1 MGYDRNSEPKTKK
14 INKKFLYASIGAIAL
29 IVIIVAV
36 VVVITLRGDSPKASS
51 TASAATPNGNPST
64 ATPNGN
70 PSTPTFIG
78 KATRVTEYPPDGI
91 ELGQGWDGTRGHQKS
106 SIGIIF
112 EEKSA
117 GLGQSKTEDY
127 IKVTDKSRLMQEMDI
142 SAEFQYSGINARGSA
157 KFSFASKIDISSTSQ
172 CFIARAKVQNGRI
185 YTAPHSNDK
194 QVKLSPEAVELA
206 KQDKDEFYR
215 VYGDSFVS
223 AIHSGAELYASMT
236 FDEQEKSKVQE
247 LEASVE
253 GSGWGFSAESTF
265 RNKMESYSKQSKLK
279 INYYQAGGSG
289 DPLPTDVAGFLSK
302 MNELP
307 ELAKN
312 APHRY
317 SMTLQR
323 YDTLPNWPAGTLES
337 RPSGYLETIQRYFEY
352 QSIFTEIN
360 NVESNPDD
368 FLLGRGTDLDELENT
383 KEAVRAELETIEN
396 NIADFELGEI
406 DSLPEPSIPD
416 YDFRVKMPLP
426 LRYDPTIKWEDDA
439 ENIRDAIKEFW
450 VEKTSDSRCLAR
462 GFSHASCLDSDQI
475 EQYVQQITVNHVVVV
490 GGRQQ
495 VNALN
500 SGSRWLTK
508 IEWGTKTNRLV
519 EVTTFRTWS
528 SNYGES
534 QGKLEF
540 YIGVADKP
548 GLIRGWRQFAT
559 SMNSS
564 AKFIMQREWGH
575 FDNLEEVTAADF
587 RCWSPQYNEGH
598 CHLKFFIEPTASDTS
613 LIQGWRYEASTKN
626 SSSQWILQS
635 SWGESTG
642 EEIPVASFR
651 TFSPQY
657 KDGHGKLLFALSSP

>member
-1 MGYDRNSEPKTKK
+1 MLCDREGKSESKRSKK
-14 INKKFLYASIGAIAL
+14 LVYAL
-29 IVIIVAV
+29 IGSIVLIVTIVAV
-36 VVVITLRGDSPKASS
+36 VVGITLGGNSPSPSS
-51 TASAATPNGNPST
+51 TQNEIPATTQNENPTTST
-64 ATPNGN
+64 L
-70 PSTPTFIG
+70 IG

-91 ELGQGWDGTRGHQKS
+91 ELGQGWDSTRGHRKPS
-106 SIGIIF
+106 VGILF

-127 IKVTDKSRLMQEMDI
+127 IKVTDKSRLMHEMDI

-194 QVKLSPEAVELA
+194 QVKLSPQAVELA
-206 KQDKDEFYR
+206 KTDKDEFYR

-265 RNKMESYSKQSKLK
+265 RNKMDSYSKQSKLK

-302 MNELP
+302 MEELP
-307 ELAKN
+307 ELAKD

-323 YDTLPNWPAGTLES
+323 YDTLPNWPGGTVNS

-352 QSIFTEIN
+352 RSIFSEIN
-360 NVESNPDD
+360 NMESNPGD
-368 FLLGRGTDLDELENT
+368 FLLGRGTDLDQLEKT
-383 KEAVRAELETIEN
+383 KEAVRAELEKIEKTME
-396 NIADFELGEI
+396 DFELGEI
-406 DSLPEPSIPD
+406 DSLPVPNIPD
-416 YDFRVKMPLP
+416 YHFRVKMPLP
-426 LRYDPTIKWEDDA
+426 LRYDSTIKWEEDA
-439 ENIRDAIKEFW
+439 EKIKEAIREFW
-450 VEKTSDSRCLAR
+450 VEKISDSRCIAR
-462 GFSHASCLDSDQI
+462 GFSHTSCLSNDQI
-475 EQYVQQITVNHVVVV
+475 EQYAQQITVNHVVVV

-500 SGSRWLTK
+500 SGSQWFTA
-508 IEWGTKTNRLV
+508 IEWGRKTNRIAD
-519 EVTTFRTWS
+519 VTTFRTWS
-528 SNYGES
+528 SQYGES
-534 QGKLEF
+534 QGRLQF
-540 YIGVADKP
+540 YIDVANKP
-548 GLIRGWRQFAT
+548 GLIRGWRQLAT
-559 SMNSS
+559 SKNSQS
-564 AKFIMQREWGH
+564 NFIKQREWGH
-575 FDNLEEVTAADF
+575 FDNLDEVTVADF
-587 RCWSPQYNEGH
+587 RCYSQQYKDGH
-598 CHLKFFIEPTASDTS
+598 CYLKFFIDPTASGDS
-613 LIQGWRYEASTKN
+613 LIKGWRYEASTLN
-626 SSSQWILQS
+626 SASPWILQR

-642 EEIPVASFR
+642 QEMLVAGFR
-651 TFSPQY
+651 TWSPQY
-657 KDGHGKLLFALSSP
+657 KDGHGKLTFLMSSP